1 MYFSHTFR
9 VRLRQSYFF
18 NHTSLICK
26 NFPPPPEFSF
36 RAREQAKRT
45 NKQSG
50 DVRKN
55 RRNRATREKT
65 DKIERRAKKTD
76 EIKRERASVQL
87 RERVSEQTMDF
98 EAIEWEELSEEEK
111 VEALAFAPRPLP
123 DNLVDAFV
131 DCVRSLEEEEEE
143 KEPPASNFNLG

>member
-1 MYFSHTFR
+1 
-9 VRLRQSYFF
+9 
-18 NHTSLICK
+18 
-26 NFPPPPEFSF
+26 
-36 RAREQAKRT
+36 
-45 NKQSG
+45 
-50 DVRKN
+50 
-55 RRNRATREKT
+55 
-65 DKIERRAKKTD
+65 
-76 EIKRERASVQL
+76 
-87 RERVSEQTMDF
+87 MDF